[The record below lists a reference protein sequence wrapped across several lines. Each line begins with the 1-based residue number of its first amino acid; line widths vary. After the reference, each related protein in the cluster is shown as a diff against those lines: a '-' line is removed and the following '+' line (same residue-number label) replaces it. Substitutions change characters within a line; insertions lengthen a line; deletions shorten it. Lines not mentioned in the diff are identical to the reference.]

1 MSIMMAVV
9 GGGGG
14 AGTDISSFTVT
25 AGARVIGYKTQREG
39 YEFGQIGSVSQNA
52 FLLRN
57 GTTAVLNDS
66 NIYGS
71 AKVCTDTYTSTAF
84 ELHFLVAEGQTQP
97 TNSVNDLFVVLRVNN
112 TTKGVSTDM
121 PLSDFSFTKDGGT
134 GLGANGG
141 FHHYRLSNTNVTQ
154 DSDLD
159 GDGSTDQESGL
170 IADGDTVVVTLRN
183 SL

>member
-25 AGARVIGYKTQREG
+25 AGARVVGYKTAIEG
-39 YEFGQIGSVSQNA
+39 YEFGGTGSVSQDA

-57 GTTAVLNDS
+57 GSTAVLENS
-66 NIYGS
+66 NVYGDGELNTS
-71 AKVCTDTYTSTAF
+71 TYTSTSF
-84 ELHFLVAEGQTQP
+84 EFHFLVAEDATQP

-121 PLSDFSFTKDGGT
+121 PLSDFSFTKDSGT

-154 DSDLD
+154 DTSDA
-159 GDGSTDQESGL
+159 SSGL

>member
-25 AGARVIGYKTQREG
+25 AGARLIGYKTAREG
-39 YEFGQIGSVSQNA
+39 YEFGLIGSVSQNA

-57 GTTAVLNDS
+57 GSTAVLEDS

-71 AKVCTDTYTSTAF
+71 GQLSTDTYTSTAF
-84 ELHFLVAEGQTQP
+84 EFHFLVAEDATQP

-154 DSDLD
+154 DTTPD
-159 GDGSTDQESGL
+159 SGL
-170 IADGDTVVVTLRN
+170 IADGDTIVVTLRN
-183 SL
+183 TL

>member
-1 MSIMMAVV
+1 VSIMMAVV

-71 AKVCTDTYTSTAF
+71 AKVCTDTYTATSF
-84 ELHFLVAEGQTQP
+84 ELQFLVAEGATQP
-97 TNSVNDLFVVLRVNN
+97 TYSVNDLFVVLRVNN

-121 PLSDFSFTKDGGT
+121 PLSDFSFTKNSGGS
-134 GLGANGG
+134 LGANDG
-141 FHHYRLSNTNVTQ
+141 FNFYRLSNTNVTQ

>member
-14 AGTDISSFTVT
+14 AGTDISTFTVT
-25 AGARVIGYKTQREG
+25 AGARLIGYKTAREG

-57 GTTAVLNDS
+57 GSTAVLEDS
-66 NIYGS
+66 NTYGS
-71 AKVCTDTYTSTAF
+71 GQLSTDTYTSTAF
-84 ELHFLVAEGQTQP
+84 EFQFLVAEGQTQP
-97 TNSVNDLFVVLRVNN
+97 TNSVNDLFVILRVNN

-121 PLSDFSFTKDGGT
+121 PLSDFSFVKDAGT
-134 GLGANGG
+134 GLGANDG

-154 DSDLD
+154 DTLPD
-159 GDGSTDQESGL
+159 SGL
-170 IADGDTVVVTLRN
+170 IADEDTVVVTLRN
-183 SL
+183 AL